1 MSMVGV
7 DQSLELH
14 DKVEFHG
21 VLGGIIAPIV
31 SHLLK
36 QLVFELLKF
45 FLFHLAFHQSTGID
59 VGLGVIAGALILSH
73 GVVELLDGVL
83 SCSFVEEADAHIAGT
98 KHLVVFILG
107 SGACAVGKEVFPTF
121 ELDAYTTILVDII

>member
-1 MSMVGV
+1 MSKAII

-21 VLGGIIAPIV
+21 VLGGIVAPVV

-59 VGLGVIAGALILSH
+59 IGLGVIASALVFSY
-73 GVVELLDGVL
+73 GVVELLNSVL
-83 SCSFVEEADAHIAGT
+83 SCSFVEEADTHIAGAE
-98 KHLVVFILG
+98 HLVVLILCTC
-107 SGACAVGKEVFPTF
+107 ACAVGKE
-121 ELDAYTTILVDII
+121 ILPFL

>member
-21 VLGGIIAPIV
+21 VLGGIVAPIV

-59 VGLGVIAGALILSH
+59 IGFGVIAGALVFSY

-83 SCSFVEEADAHIAGT
+83 SCSFVEEADTHIAGT
-98 KHLVVFILG
+98 EHLVVLILRT
-107 SGACAVGKEVFPTF
+107 SACAIGKEILPFLEFNTY
-121 ELDAYTTILVDII
+121 ATIFVDVI